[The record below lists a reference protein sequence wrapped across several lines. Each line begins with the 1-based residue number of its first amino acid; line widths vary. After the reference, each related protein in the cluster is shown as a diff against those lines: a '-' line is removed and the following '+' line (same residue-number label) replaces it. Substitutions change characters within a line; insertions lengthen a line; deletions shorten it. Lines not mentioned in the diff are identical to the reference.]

1 MDRCDECGFDY
12 ADVSPDELPTL
23 LRAFAGRYAAAL
35 TEVRQVRRRPAEGV
49 WSPLEYACHV
59 RDVLG
64 VQAERLALA
73 LRVDEPEFAPMG
85 RDERAVAEAYNEQDP
100 ATVLATLGAAADDL
114 ADRFRVLGPAD
125 LARTGI
131 YPWPR
136 PHARTLLWLGRHTIH
151 EGEHHLLDI
160 RRAARSQAAHQD
172 PGDRPGRR
180 TTEAGPVAGE
190 DRP

>member
-12 ADVSPDELPTL
+12 AGVSIDELPSL
-23 LRAFAGRYAAAL
+23 LRTLGGRYAAVLA
-35 TEVRQVRRRPAEGV
+35 EVRQVRRRPADGV

-59 RDVLG
+59 RDVLS

-73 LRVDEPEFAPMG
+73 LRVEEPEFAPMG

-100 ATVLATLGAAADDL
+100 ATVLAALGAAADDL
-114 ADRFRVLGPAD
+114 AARIGVLGPVE
-125 LARTGI
+125 LARTGV

-136 PHARTLLWLGRHTIH
+136 PQARTLLWLGRHTLH

-160 RRAARSQAAHQD
+160 RRAAGSEAAS
-172 PGDRPGRR
+172 
-180 TTEAGPVAGE
+180 
-190 DRP
+190 